1 MNYIEMGTEELQSV
15 LTELKAQFADV
26 RSKKLSLN
34 MSRGVPGK
42 DQLDL
47 TNEML
52 THCLD
57 GDHFSEEGVDCRNYG
72 VLDGIIEAKRL
83 FLPMLGVNE
92 DEIIIGGNSSL
103 QLMYDSIARAMLLG
117 VYGGTKRWDDY
128 ASDGNHVKFI
138 CPCPGYDRHFAICE
152 SMGIEMISVAMTPD
166 GPDMDAVELIVSSDE
181 TVKGIWCVPMYS
193 NPEGITYSDAT
204 VKRFA
209 RLRPKADDFR
219 IYWDNAY
226 CMHHLTD
233 DHDVLLNLLDECKN
247 IGTQDMVY
255 IFASTSKI
263 SFPGGGL
270 AVMVASK
277 ENITFIKK
285 QMSYQTIGYDKL
297 NQLRHARFFKDY
309 DGMVKHMEKHRALLQ
324 PKFHAVTELL
334 EAEIAPLGIGEW
346 TTPKGGYF
354 ISFNGMDGTAK
365 RTVYLCRQA
374 GLVLTGAGAT
384 FPYGLD
390 PRDRNIRIAPTSPA
404 VTELLDAMQVFALCV
419 KIAAAEQLLKQK

>member
-1 MNYIEMGTEELQSV
+1 MGKDALETVLSGLKTEFDER
-15 LTELKAQFADV
+15 
-26 RSKKLSLN
+26 RSQKQSLN

-42 DQLDL
+42 DQLNL

-57 GDHFSEEGVDCRNYG
+57 GDHYSEEGVDCRNYG

-83 FLPMLGVNE
+83 FFPMLGVNE

-128 ASDGNHVKFI
+128 AVDGARVKFL

-152 SMGIEMISVAMTPD
+152 SMGIEMIPIAMTPT

-193 NPEGITYSDAT
+193 NPEGITYSDET

-233 DHDVLLNLLDECKN
+233 DHDTLLNLLDECKSV
-247 IGTQDMVY
+247 GTQDMVY

-270 AVMVASK
+270 AVIAASK
-277 ENITFIKK
+277 ENITFIKT

-297 NQLRHARFFKDY
+297 NQLRHAKFFRDY
-309 DGMVKHMEKHRALLQ
+309 EGIVNHMEKHRALLQ
-324 PKFHAVTELL
+324 PKFNTVLSML
-334 EAEIAPLGIGEW
+334 ETEIAPLGIGEW
-346 TTPKGGYF
+346 TKPKGGYF
-354 ISFNGMDGTAK
+354 ISFNGLNNTAK

-374 GLVLTGAGAT
+374 GLILTGAGAT

-390 PRDRNIRIAPTSPA
+390 PKDRNIRIAPTSPT
-404 VTELLDAMQVFALCV
+404 VEELTRAMRVFVLCV
-419 KIAAAEQLLKQK
+419 KIAAAEQQLKLR